1 MYLLFSFASIFKEKA
16 GHEKSPENIITASLL
31 VNRSHNLNTEDAQD
45 RTAWWPLTFPSL
57 GRQLLSNLAQNRE

>member
-31 VNRSHNLNTEDAQD
+31 VEKISQPQHRRCPRQDCLVASHFSIPGETVLK
-45 RTAWWPLTFPSL
+45 
-57 GRQLLSNLAQNRE
+57 